1 MKLSTQLAITRVI
14 RLISLKLFQDPEIC
28 FPNLKFYFSKLK
40 FCFPNLKFYFS
51 KLKFCFPNLNFIKGG
66 VKLSTQLAI
75 TRVIVLTSTRF

>member
-1 MKLSTQLAITRVI
+1 MGVKLSTQLAITRVI

-40 FCFPNLKFYFS
+40 FCFPNL
-51 KLKFCFPNLNFIKGG
+51 NFIKGG

-75 TRVIVLTSTRF
+75 TRVWPDYKNKK